1 MTLRSW
7 LAARILYLASQAV
20 HHTARYQ
27 VYGKEHLDALEAAG
41 QSVIWASWHGVTMMI
56 SGFILCRYGGNVS
69 NMLVIVPD
77 DWRGESLAGW
87 ADLLGSK
94 AFAVSMQEESL
105 VAARRL
111 LQLVRGLE
119 SGLNIYINPDGPD
132 GPSRVP
138 KSGVSFLAGRS
149 GAAVLPIGVHT
160 SSRFQLPRWDRYSIP
175 FPYSRICIV
184 FGEPLSVAR
193 REDVRAA
200 GNRIATAIDRV
211 MAEAET
217 RYHQP

>member
-1 MTLRSW
+1 MSLQSW
-7 LAARILYLASQAV
+7 LGARILYLASQAV

-27 VYGKEHLDALEAAG
+27 VYGQQHLDGLEAAS
-41 QSVIWASWHGVTMMI
+41 QPVIWASWHGVTMMI
-56 SGFILCRYGGNVS
+56 SGFILCRYGGTVS
-69 NMLVIVPD
+69 NMMVIVPD

-87 ADLLGSK
+87 VELMGSRP
-94 AFAVSMQEESL
+94 FAVSMQEESL

-119 SGLNIYINPDGPD
+119 SGLHIYINPDGPD

-149 GAAVLPIGVHT
+149 GAAVLPIGVYT
-160 SSRFQLPRWDRYSIP
+160 PSRVQIPRWDRYSIP
-175 FPYSRICIV
+175 FPGSRICIV
-184 FGEPLSVAR
+184 FGEPLTVAR
-193 REDVRAA
+193 REDARAA
-200 GNRIATAIDRV
+200 GNRVATAINGV
-211 MAEAET
+211 MAQAET